1 MVVVDNVV
9 GIIDGSCA
17 AIVSSD
23 MAVLAGEWRLETSVV
38 VLFSVWVA
46 CSVSFVVV

>member
-1 MVVVDNVV
+1 MVVVDAEVV
-9 GIIDGSCA
+9 VVDAGCA
-17 AIVSSD
+17 AVVSGD

-38 VLFSVWVA
+38 VSFSVWVA